1 MPNLK
6 FAVVFAALVTVSG
19 IFPETAKAQVMGTG
33 RIGKFYYSIPGAY
46 YNPNLPRVKPDGS
59 KASQEKLVYNRA
71 IAEGEKGNHEAAAR
85 LFIEIIKM
93 NPQAAYAYY
102 DLGLTFKNNLNNRD
116 LAVKCFRTAAKV
128 YQQNGDT
135 SMARESLYQ
144 ISN

>member
-1 MPNLK
+1 MSNLK
-6 FAVVFAALVTVSG
+6 LAILLATLIAGVGIVT
-19 IFPETAKAQVMGTG
+19 EAKAEFVPV
-33 RIGKFYYSIPGAY
+33 PG
-46 YNPNLPRVKPDGS
+46 GFG
-59 KASQEKLVYNRA
+59 YNRPKIIKSKRVQQEEVLYHQA
-71 IAEGEKGNHEAAAR
+71 ISEGEQGNHQAAAQ

-116 LAVKCFRTAAKV
+116 LAIKCFRTAAKV
-128 YQQNGDT
+128 YQQKGDT

>member
-1 MPNLK
+1 MSNFK
-6 FAVVFAALVTVSG
+6 CAVVFAALVTVSG

-33 RIGKFYYSIPGAY
+33 RVGNSYYSIPGAW
-46 YNPNLPRVKPDGS
+46 YNPNLPRVNPDDS
-59 KASQEKLVYNRA
+59 KASQENLIYHRA

-116 LAVKCFRTAAKV
+116 MAVKCFRTAAKV
-128 YQQNGDT
+128 YQQKGDT
-135 SMARESLYQ
+135 SMARESIYQ